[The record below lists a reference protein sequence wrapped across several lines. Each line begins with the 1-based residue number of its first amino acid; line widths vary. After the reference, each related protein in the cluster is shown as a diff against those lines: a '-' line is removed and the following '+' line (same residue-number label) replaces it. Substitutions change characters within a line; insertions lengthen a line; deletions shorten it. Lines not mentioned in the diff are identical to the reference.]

1 MTKRK
6 KPEDKLKN
14 GRPTK
19 MTPEVQEKFIQ
30 GFKLG
35 FNDSECA
42 AYAEICRDTY
52 MKFRDENPD
61 FLRRVNAAKEHPFLM
76 AKHTIAKSM
85 GKPEVAKWYLEKR
98 RKDEFGDVKK
108 IEFEN
113 LDQKFANMSVEE
125 KAQKLIEDGN

>member
-6 KPEDKLKN
+6 KPEDLLKR

-19 MTPEVQEKFIQ
+19 LTPEVQDKLIQ

-35 FNDSECA
+35 FNDSECC
-42 AYAEICRDTY
+42 AYVEISRTIFIE
-52 MKFRDENPD
+52 FRDNNPD
-61 FLRRVNAAKEHPFLM
+61 FLDRINAAKEHPFLM